1 MADPDYNARKAST
14 LPVTGTVVSQDLIM
28 VVQDGAPP
36 DLALATIDA
45 VAELAGSYAP
55 AGPTGATGP
64 TGPVGP
70 AGRDLAVKGTVAN
83 FAALPST
90 GVVDGDTYVTA
101 NDGKLYVYD
110 SGPPSSWTAIAT
122 AIGPQGPVGAIGPA
136 GPAGATGP
144 QGVQGPAGVG
154 IAGANVPV
162 GTVLDFVG
170 TSAPT
175 GFLMCDGTEHPQASF
190 PQLAALLVGSNWA
203 QASTVGFFRVP
214 LLNGRVTVGIDPA
227 DAFFGVVGKTTGG
240 SKHSVPIDHN
250 HPAGNLAMQSHQHGV
265 NIWSGWYDSNHLHHM
280 QHTHPGTGFNNGFG
294 TPFRGAPWNGGGWD
308 LMTQPTSVPTGWYH
322 TPPTGSADRE
332 YTAAADR
339 DMNHRHPVNGSSD
352 PAGGAV
358 TGTTGNAGVDGTNR
372 NVQPFAVMSKII
384 RATV

>member
-1 MADPDYNARKAST
+1 VVDYNARKAST
-14 LPVTGTVVSQDLIM
+14 LPVTETVVSQDLIM

-45 VAELAGSYAP
+45 VAVLAGSYAP
-55 AGPTGATGP
+55 AGPTGVTGSQ
-64 TGPVGP
+64 GPKGDP
-70 AGRDLAVKGTVAN
+70 GRDLAVKGTVAN

-110 SGPPSSWTAIAT
+110 SGPPASWTAIAT
-122 AIGPQGPVGAIGPA
+122 AVGPKGETGAVGPQGP
-136 GPAGATGP
+136 AGAQGP

-154 IAGANVPV
+154 IAGASVPV

-170 TSAPT
+170 TSPPT

-190 PQLAALLVGSNWA
+190 PQLASLLIGSNWA
-203 QASTVGFFRVP
+203 QAGTVGMFRVP
-214 LLNGRVTVGIDPA
+214 NLNGRVTVGIDPT
-227 DAFFGVVGKTTGG
+227 DAVFGVVGKTAG
-240 SKHSVPIDHN
+240 SKHSVAVDHT

-265 NIWSGWYDSNHLHHM
+265 NIWSSFYDVNHLHTGSTAGAG
-280 QHTHPGTGFNNGFG
+280 THGHGFGDGSLIPYYNPQGWATVPGGGGTGLSLTTF
-294 TPFRGAPWNGGGWD
+294 THDGWHGHSF
-308 LMTQPTSVPTGWYH
+308 TTN
-322 TPPTGSADRE
+322 
-332 YTAAADR
+332 AADR
-339 DMNHRHPVNGSSD
+339 DVNHRHAINGWSD

-358 TGTTGNAGVDGTNR
+358 TGNTASAGVDGTNR
-372 NVQPFAVMSKII
+372 NVQPYAVLSKII